1 MRICFRPHAALG
13 VTMKRIFSVG
23 IAVAAIDLLIP
34 ALLWASGEAAG
45 NLVVVAD
52 TRRVSSG
59 ILRYIADLYNTS
71 PWVFACWAVV
81 LTAFYGFVLG
91 FLMDKIMMRTG
102 LDLKSRKILEH

>member
-1 MRICFRPHAALG
+1 M
-13 VTMKRIFSVG
+13 TMKRIFSAL

-52 TRRVSSG
+52 TRRVTSG
-59 ILRYIADLYNTS
+59 ILRYIADLYNTN

-81 LTAFYGFVLG
+81 LTGLYGFVLG
-91 FLMDKIMMRTG
+91 CLMDFIMSRTG

>member
-1 MRICFRPHAALG
+1 MRPYAAVEG
-13 VTMKRIFSVG
+13 MTMKKIFSAA
-23 IAVAAIDLLIP
+23 IAIAAIDLLIP
-34 ALLWASGEAAG
+34 ALLWASGEAAS

-59 ILRYIADLYNTS
+59 IVRYIADLYNTN
-71 PWVFACWAVV
+71 PWLFACWAVV
-81 LTAFYGFVLG
+81 LTALYGFVLG